1 MFAVVIT
8 EKSTGRCVMND
19 SSTNQ
24 IDTERLHSLKRLATA
39 VYLCQVLA
47 FAFAGLPLLVGV
59 AINFMR
65 QDEVKGTWLESHFDW
80 QIKTVWMALVGL
92 ALAGL
97 TFELGIGLFILIATI
112 VLLVYRIVIGW
123 NALNSDQPVKD

>member
-1 MFAVVIT
+1 
-8 EKSTGRCVMND
+8 MND
-19 SSTNQ
+19 DSTNQ
-24 IDTERLHSLKRLATA
+24 IDTERLQSLKRLTTA

-59 AINFMR
+59 VINFMR
-65 QDEVKGTWLESHFDW
+65 RDEVMGTWLESHFDW
-80 QIKTVWMALVGL
+80 QIKTVWLALAGL

-97 TFELGIGLFILIATI
+97 TMQFTFGFFALMAKI

-123 NALNSDQPVKD
+123 TALNADKPVKE

>member
-1 MFAVVIT
+1 VFAIVIT
-8 EKSTGRCVMND
+8 EKSTSRCVMND
-19 SSTNQ
+19 KSTNQ
-24 IDTERLHSLKRLATA
+24 TDTERLHSLKKLATA

-65 QDEVKGTWLESHFDW
+65 RDEVQGTWLESHFDW
-80 QIKTVWMALVGL
+80 QIKTVWITLAGVALS
-92 ALAGL
+92 GL
-97 TFELGIGLFILIATI
+97 TFELGVGFFILIATI

-123 NALNSDQPVKD
+123 NALSSDQPVKE